1 MPRTRRTTP
10 TANRPI
16 RADLHVR
23 VDADLHHR
31 LKLRAVEERRS
42 LADLVEAILRSDLGR
57 RKGGA
62 R

>member
-1 MPRTRRTTP
+1 
-10 TANRPI
+10 
-16 RADLHVR
+16 VR

-42 LADLVEAILRSDLGR
+42 LADLVEEILRRDLGR